1 MIISW
6 EKIRHPHPKEE
17 WKKLLEKVNP
27 FVIQEKRGSSHM
39 LSKKHLCIEKKIKKE
54 PHSLFGTTQ
63 NQLKRIRV
71 QTRNSFFRF
80 LGNSIP

>member
-1 MIISW
+1 MRMILIIFRRVRVIISW

-39 LSKKHLCIEKKIKKE
+39 LSKKHLCIEKKIKK
-54 PHSLFGTTQ
+54 GTP
-63 NQLKRIRV
+63 
-71 QTRNSFFRF
+71 FFVWHYTKPIEKDSSS
-80 LGNSIP
+80 N